1 MFAPYFLFP
10 SSCITNCHT
19 SVVTRNGNQ
28 RVQQPRAQKLDAACI
43 VVAEANQGM
52 ERGLTEDKGLGEGP
66 PQDEACKRVEHR
78 SDMHEEVA
86 NRRHKGKG
94 SQERV
99 LAVRIKSVAS
109 TCRSWGRCPPV
120 LGMVALRGMLTPSAP
135 WIWTVHRSPPSAVA
149 ARSVSQCSHA
159 PWAIDGTRVVAPS
172 SSGALA

>member
-1 MFAPYFLFP
+1 M
-10 SSCITNCHT
+10 
-19 SVVTRNGNQ
+19 
-28 RVQQPRAQKLDAACI
+28 QQPRAQKLDAACI

-135 WIWTVHRSPPSAVA
+135 WDLDG
-149 ARSVSQCSHA
+149 SQIASLGGCCSLSEPVQPCPVGH
-159 PWAIDGTRVVAPS
+159 
-172 SSGALA
+172 